1 MGPLNHYQL
10 LGLGADAQANEVE
23 TAFRRRAT
31 RIRAGTPEF
40 DRLLDAY
47 TVLKDPASRAR
58 YDAQPEVSG
67 WIRQQRRPS
76 WQFWRKKKPPSPTVE
91 KLPTFSQLLDF
102 DWESLE
108 EPEPDTPDKR
118 KAFYEEIYFKVA
130 VVAIVLAAI
139 AVIFWALRSS

>member
-1 MGPLNHYQL
+1 VGSLNHYQL
-10 LGLGADAQANEVE
+10 LGLRADAQSDEVE
-23 TAFRRRAT
+23 TAFRRRAA
-31 RIRAGTPEF
+31 RMRAGTPEF

-58 YDAQPEVSG
+58 YDAQPEVRD
-67 WIRQQRRPS
+67 WIHQQQRPS
-76 WQFWRKKKPPSPTVE
+76 WQFWRKNKPPSPAVE
-91 KLPTFSQLLDF
+91 KPPTFSQLLDF

-108 EPEPDTPDKR
+108 EPEPDAPDQR

-139 AVIFWALRSS
+139 AVIFWALRNS